1 MKIFFNVKKF
11 GKIDNARIDISNF
24 AVFVGNNNSGK
35 TQLMELI
42 YGVLQRISNMYPD
55 KLNQKFKNGYLAICE
70 QEILELFSYINQ
82 RLQQDKS
89 FIMQE
94 IFHQTIPIEEMFF
107 ELEDID
113 RWYEIKE
120 ATEKNC
126 QEVLAQTTLKEDQKV
141 GILKDIKER
150 DYLFLIERDTLE
162 DRILRTG
169 WVSIYHGKADNMVLS
184 LVVAE
189 IVQRLMGLH
198 SVLGTNLLFLPAS
211 RMGLLLLYR
220 YYFSERTED
229 FRSESPEREREDN
242 GIVKPISDFLSF
254 LLKYSYSEAKAK
266 KYRNIIAFIN
276 EKIIDGKL
284 NELGEVTTYIPRDQ
298 NVELPLYLSS
308 SMINEID
315 PIMKMLTNSTGYS
328 YLFYDEVETSL
339 HPSKQIELV
348 KLLNRLNNAGLR
360 MIVSTHSDTMATKI
374 NNLLLLSQQDLGEE
388 QKKKLLQE
396 NKLDISEEDLLKSSD
411 FHVYQFVNEKGKS
424 TVQELEFRKLPYTG
438 YDFSLFEDS
447 AAGLYEESKIAL
459 GMKK

>member
-42 YGVLQRISNMYPD
+42 YGVLQRISNMYPN
-55 KLNQKFKNGYLAICE
+55 KLNQKFKNGYLAIHE

-82 RLQQDKS
+82 RLQRDKS

-94 IFHQTIPIEEMFF
+94 IFHQSIPIEEIFLEF
-107 ELEDID
+107 EDID

-126 QEVLAQTTLKEDQKV
+126 QEVLSQTTLNEEQKAGV
-141 GILKDIKER
+141 LKDIQKR
-150 DYLFLIERDTLE
+150 DYLFLIERDILE
-162 DRILRTG
+162 NRILRTG
-169 WVSIYHGKADNMVLS
+169 WVSVYHGKVDNMVLS
-184 LVVAE
+184 LVAAE
-189 IVQRLMGLH
+189 IVQKLMGLH
-198 SVLGTNLLFLPAS
+198 SVLGRNLLFLPAS

-220 YYFSERTED
+220 YYFSERAED
-229 FRSESPEREREDN
+229 FQGESSESKREDN
-242 GIVKPISDFLSF
+242 GIVKPVSDFLSF

-266 KYRNIIAFIN
+266 KYENIIAFIN
-276 EKIIDGKL
+276 EKVIDGRL
-284 NELGEVTTYIPRDQ
+284 NEVGEVTTYIPKDQ

-315 PIMKMLTNSTGYS
+315 PIMKMLTDSTGYS

-360 MIVSTHSDTMATKI
+360 MIISTHSDTMATKI
-374 NNLLLLSQQDLGEE
+374 NNLLLLSQQDLEE
-388 QKKKLLQE
+388 GQKKKLLQE
-396 NKLDISEEDLLKSSD
+396 NELDISEDDLLESTD
-411 FHVYQFVNEKGKS
+411 FHVYQFVNEQGKS
-424 TVQELEFRKLPYTG
+424 TVQELEFRKVPYTG
-438 YDFSLFEDS
+438 YDFSLFEDN

-459 GMKK
+459 GMK